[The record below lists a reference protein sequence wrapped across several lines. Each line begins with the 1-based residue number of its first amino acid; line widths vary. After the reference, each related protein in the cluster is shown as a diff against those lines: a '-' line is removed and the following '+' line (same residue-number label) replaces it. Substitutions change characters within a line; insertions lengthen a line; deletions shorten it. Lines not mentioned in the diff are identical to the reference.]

1 MLQLTWAVVLL
12 AALAQSCRA
21 DDPPDPNSEWRTAL
35 RSEVNYA
42 PAAAPAKDA
51 PHAAAPASP
60 VLTAPADPN
69 VVRMAPYV
77 LSDSRMN
84 LPSVEAAI
92 DTPAPGPKP
101 VKWGTG
107 LHAKEFKH
115 VTLFYY
121 SILYVPII
129 GGFSW

>member
-1 MLQLTWAVVLL
+1 MLQLTWAAVLATTL
-12 AALAQSCRA
+12 APCCRA
-21 DDPPDPNSEWRTAL
+21 DDTPEPTSEWRSAL
-35 RSEVNYA
+35 RSEVNFV

-51 PHAAAPASP
+51 PAAAAASP
-60 VLTAPADPN
+60 VYTAPADPN

-84 LPSVEAAI
+84 LPSVESAI
-92 DTPAPGPKP
+92 ETPAPGPKP

-107 LHAKEFKH
+107 VHATEFKH

-121 SILYVPII
+121 SILYVPVIA
-129 GGFSW
+129 GFSW